1 MLKRKLLALFLVSL
15 MLMPRISP
23 AYVRAEETGETAN
36 YKFMLEV
43 SSKNGEDTGSVSA
56 IVDED
61 FKASVKTHGDAV
73 NTGNVT
79 VAVSLNN
86 VSSLHISGTRSYSRT
101 FNFTGTQETVPMT
114 KVQGILNALCDKDV
128 TFKTGETSVKYR
140 MEGTD
145 GNYSITPGQKEDA
158 SAVWH
163 AIVNDENMSSTV
175 QDKDDSYFV
184 LANGSWIKASDKAL
198 EFQTE
203 DDLRLDNLNNLGAV
217 YTAIRAALQLV
228 KTDTAREDVTVFLKK
243 GTALA
248 LGSSVLTLLKDTT
261 IVITGISA
269 EDFAADL
276 EKLRAMDVSETDSTE
291 LMRQLLSLAAKYT
304 NAAENLT
311 VTFEFETHE
320 YGEPVW
326 NWADD
331 CKTAEAVF
339 TCSVCGEK
347 VTIPAEVTAQGSEGE
362 LTYTAVVTDPNGK
375 EWTDTKTVKAETDD
389 FKFRVVVSS
398 QDGGKTG
405 SVSGTVYG
413 DYTGILIIDKG
424 TVNTSNAAVDV
435 FMQNVASLGVTG
447 LRSYHRAFTFSGT
460 QKSVDLKVVANLF
473 QKIDGAKIRGICED
487 KSVVYTVEAS
497 DDGYY
502 YAAKPESQE
511 KASAVWHAIVN
522 EEHIT
527 ASQKT
532 DEDSY
537 LLIKNGF
544 TLETGSAKLAFEED
558 YDKDLRID
566 DLGNLSGLNAAIREA
581 LRLSTDETS
590 IGDQVVIHLP
600 KGTELAL
607 GSSKAVLNECVTIT
621 ITGDAID
628 SGSLTEKLTAL
639 RDDLGEGTEDWM
651 KLFLSV
657 FDMALNMVAES
668 EEITVQF
675 DFGHIYGEEPVWN
688 WAADYSKATAVFACE
703 ICGEAKELEAEIKK
717 TEQAPDC
724 ETAGKT
730 VYTATVTF
738 GEETYTDTKETET
751 PATGHEWGPVSF
763 EWAEDYTKAVAKA
776 VCRKN
781 ESHMWEKT
789 VEAAVEEDDNGN
801 VTFTVTVTGPD
812 GKTYTDSKL
821 VENYKFRVKV
831 SSTNSSGENNAVTGT
846 VYANYKAEL
855 LIDKGNVNSGNA
867 LLELFMKNVA
877 SLGVTDARYYRYPF
891 NFGEGK
897 DVSLALIADL
907 FKPIDNSTVIV
918 KCDDNNVAYT
928 VTMTDK
934 EGYAYQAVPN
944 KTERASAV
952 WHAIVNNEN
961 LESGTKAD
969 DDSYLV
975 LGNGSSLQIGS
986 KILRFDEAY
995 EGNLKLDQFDDLSG
1009 LEEEIRKALVLQ
1021 DAEETQDAIVIRLA
1035 EGTEL
1040 AVGQSYVKLTQC
1052 VKITITGTGLD
1063 TGRLGEKLEEL
1074 KDAELNGAEAW
1085 IRTMMD
1091 ILKSGIEMAGG
1102 EVTTIEFA
1110 FGHEWELSGWTW
1122 AEDYSEATAL
1132 FICKNDKAHTSEEKA
1147 TITKKVTE
1155 ATCEEGGKTVYTATV
1170 TFDGETFT
1178 DTKEETTEALG
1189 HDYGDPIW
1197 TWAEDYS
1204 SATATFV
1211 CKNDASH
1218 TVVRTTTEIVVE
1230 TDKDGN
1236 YTFTA
1241 TVTDP
1246 EGKAVSDTRTE
1257 ERNFYRAYGKTRY
1270 QTSLVIAEEY
1280 KKVLGVE
1287 LFESVVVA
1295 TGENFP
1301 DALTGSY
1308 LAIAKNAP
1316 IILVN
1321 TKKAASIKEV
1331 SDYIK
1336 KNLKKDGTVYIL
1348 GGDAAVS
1355 MDMEAA
1361 LENLTVKRISGSNRY
1376 NTNLE
1381 ILKEVGFK
1389 AGEELLITTGTNY
1402 PDSLSASSTGKAIMI
1417 VSEALK
1423 QTQKDFLAGFGGDI
1437 KITILGGDNA
1447 VSEDLALELAEYTNS
1462 GIDRV
1467 SGATRY
1473 ETSTKIAEKYFG
1485 RVNTVI
1491 LAYAANFPDALCAG
1505 PLGYALGAPVLMTKT
1520 GRIQAADEYTAD
1532 KYLFTGY
1539 VLGGSILI
1547 DDDSA
1552 VQIFNIESAEQI
1564 KVINT
1569 LPE

>member
-1 MLKRKLLALFLVSL
+1 
-15 MLMPRISP
+15 
-23 AYVRAEETGETAN
+23 
-36 YKFMLEV
+36 
-43 SSKNGEDTGSVSA
+43 
-56 IVDED
+56 
-61 FKASVKTHGDAV
+61 
-73 NTGNVT
+73 
-79 VAVSLNN
+79 
-86 VSSLHISGTRSYSRT
+86 
-101 FNFTGTQETVPMT
+101 MT
-114 KVQGILNALCDKDV
+114 KVQGILNSLCNKDV
-128 TFKTGETSVKYR
+128 TFKTGDDSVKYR
-140 MEGTD
+140 MEGAEGT
-145 GNYSITPGQKEDA
+145 YSITPGRKEDA

-217 YTAIRAALQLV
+217 EAAIRAALQLV

-291 LMRQLLSLAAKYT
+291 LMRQLLSMAAKYT
-304 NAAENLT
+304 SASDNFT

-320 YGEPVW
+320 YSEPVW
-326 NWADD
+326 NWDD
-331 CKTAEAVF
+331 DYKAAEAVF
-339 TCSVCGEK
+339 ICSVCGETVK
-347 VTIPAEVTAQGSEGE
+347 IPAVVTAEGSEGVV
-362 LTYTAVVTDPNGK
+362 TYKAVATDPNGK
-375 EWTDTKTVKAETDD
+375 EWTDTKTVNGETDD

-473 QKIDGAKIRGICED
+473 QKIDGAKIRGICGD

-511 KASAVWHAIVN
+511 KAGAVWHAIVN

-527 ASQKT
+527 TSQKT

-688 WAADYSKATAVFACE
+688 WAEDYSKATAAFACE
-703 ICGEAKELEAEIKK
+703 ICGEAEELEAEIKK

-831 SSTNSSGENNAVTGT
+831 SSTNSNGENNAVTGT

-877 SLGVTDARYYRYPF
+877 SLGVTDARYYRHPF

-897 DVSLALIADL
+897 DVSLALIAEL

-918 KCDDNNVAYT
+918 NCDDNNVAYT

-952 WHAIVNNEN
+952 WHAIVNKEH
-961 LESGTKAD
+961 LESGTKAE
-969 DDSYLV
+969 DDSYMV

-986 KILRFDEAY
+986 KILQFDEAY

-1009 LEEEIRKALVLQ
+1009 MEEEIRKALVLQ
-1021 DAEETQDAIVIRLA
+1021 DAEEAQDAIVIRLA

-1040 AVGQSYVKLTQC
+1040 AVGQSYVKLAQC
-1052 VKITITGTGLD
+1052 VKIVITGTGLD
-1063 TGRLGEKLEEL
+1063 TEELEEKL
-1074 KDAELNGAEAW
+1074 AELQKAELDGAEAW
-1085 IRTMMD
+1085 IRTLMD
-1091 ILKSGIEMAGG
+1091 LLKTGIGMTGG
-1102 EVTTIEFA
+1102 EVTTVDFV

-1147 TITKKVTE
+1147 TITKEVTEATCEEGGKTVYTATVTFDGETYTDTKEETTEAIGHDYGDPTWTWAEDYSSATATFVCKNDETHTSEEKATITKEVTE

-1178 DTKEETTEALG
+1178 DTKEEKTEALG
-1189 HDYGDPIW
+1189 HDYGDPSW

-1257 ERNFYRAYGKTRY
+1257 PRNFYRAYGKTRY

-1280 KKVLGVE
+1280 KKTLGVE
-1287 LFESVVVA
+1287 QFESIVLA

-1331 SDYIK
+1331 SDYVK

-1355 MDMEAA
+1355 KDMEAA
-1361 LENLTVKRISGSNRY
+1361 LGNLTVKRISGSDRY
-1376 NTNLE
+1376 TTNLE

-1389 AGEELLITTGTNY
+1389 AGEELLITTGANY

-1447 VSEDLALELAEYTNS
+1447 VSEDLALELAEYTNG